1 MFMEWM
7 SKMSKNYWLAKN
19 IMRQDA
25 IIANCQIFR
34 IINYSCK
41 LNIQFILYETIL
53 YLDFPPG
60 LAYEL
65 KNYTDTVSAIRDGGI
80 R

>member
-1 MFMEWM
+1 
-7 SKMSKNYWLAKN
+7 
-19 IMRQDA
+19 MRQDA
-25 IIANCQIFR
+25 IVANCQIFR

-65 KNYTDTVSAIRDGGI
+65 KNYTDTVSAIRGGVSDSKCDYRATADFHI
-80 R
+80 HLEYTI